1 MRNQVKKDPDAEP
14 VFPEPRAHV
23 AQLTPELL
31 TINSRRYQVAVNHK
45 GAVDPV
51 RIAERYDEI
60 LSKYDFIVGDWGYEQ
75 LRLKGFY
82 SDDNHQS
89 DPDQRIGHVQDYLL
103 EFCNFGC
110 AYFILERIDAPE
122 KTTPTRQPRRPR
134 ASKGPDVHRTFRDR
148 PEKAPK
154 DGNRHQKHSP
164 RSSKPYAEKRGS
176 STRPE
181 RGRHEQAT
189 TSGKGHGR
197 HFTVRKT
204 D

>member
-1 MRNQVKKDPDAEP
+1 MHQDDDKETAP
-14 VFPEPRAHV
+14 VEPRAHV
-23 AQLTPELL
+23 AQVTPTLI

-45 GAVDPV
+45 GAVDTT
-51 RIAERYDEI
+51 RIGERYDEI
-60 LSKYDFIVGDWGYEQ
+60 LGKYDFIVGDWGYEQ

-82 SDDNHQS
+82 ADTNHQA

-122 KTTPTRQPRRPR
+122 KPVVVRKPRRPR
-134 ASKGPDVHRTFRDR
+134 TRQPNHVDDSRYGRDR
-148 PEKAPK
+148 TDRRHKDEAP
-154 DGNRHQKHSP
+154 RRKHTP
-164 RSSKPYAEKRGS
+164 RSGKPYAEKRGAT
-176 STRPE
+176 TRPE
-181 RGRHEQAT
+181 RGRNEQVHTA
-189 TSGKGHGR
+189 GKGHGR

>member
-1 MRNQVKKDPDAEP
+1 MRNANTPTEEKEATT
-14 VFPEPRAHV
+14 PEPRAHV
-23 AQLTPELL
+23 AQLTPVLL
-31 TINSRRYQVAVNHK
+31 TINSRRYQIAVNHK

-60 LSKYDFIVGDWGYEQ
+60 LSKYDYIVGDWGYEQ

-82 SDDNHQS
+82 SDQNHTA

-122 KTTPTRQPRRPR
+122 KVVTPRKPRRQRPHTSRPEPEVRRSNREQRSNDNRHGRRPR
-134 ASKGPDVHRTFRDR
+134 S
-148 PEKAPK
+148 
-154 DGNRHQKHSP
+154 N
-164 RSSKPYAEKRGS
+164 KPYAEKHTGNN
-176 STRPE
+176 RPE
-181 RGRHEQAT
+181 RGRSEQAT
-189 TSGKGHGR
+189 TAGKGYGR